1 MYSDVKQSKAFLIGL
16 ILLLLVIAAV
26 AAWSL
31 TKGSA
36 ADITEESAAAIQDT
50 VQKSA
55 LQCYVVEGV
64 YPPDLQYL
72 QEHYGLQ
79 INTDAFY
86 VTYDVFA
93 SNQPPVVVVTPNEKA
108 Q

>member
-1 MYSDVKQSKAFLIGL
+1 MYSDIKQSKAFLIGL
-16 ILLLLVIAAV
+16 ILVLLIVAGV

-31 TKGSA
+31 TKGSG
-36 ADITEESAAAIQDT
+36 ADITEEGATAIQDT

-64 YPPDLQYL
+64 YPPDLKYL
-72 QEHYGLQ
+72 EDHYGLQ
-79 INTDAFY
+79 INTDDFY

-93 SNQPPVVVVTPNEKA
+93 SNQPPTVVVTPKSA
-108 Q
+108 V

>member
-16 ILLLLVIAAV
+16 ILVLLLIAVIAA
-26 AAWSL
+26 WSM
-31 TKGSA
+31 TRGSG
-36 ADITEESAAAIQDT
+36 ADLTEEGAAAIQDT
-50 VQKSA
+50 VQKGA

-72 QEHYGLQ
+72 QDHYGLQ
-79 INTDAFY
+79 INTDAYY

-93 SNQPPVVVVTPNEKA
+93 SNQPPIVVVTPNKTAE
-108 Q
+108 

>member
-16 ILLLLVIAAV
+16 ILILLIIAAV

-31 TKGSA
+31 ARGSS
-36 ADITEESAAAIQDT
+36 ADLTEEGAAAIKDM
-50 VQKSA
+50 VQKGA

-72 QEHYGLQ
+72 QDHYGLQ
-79 INTDAFY
+79 INTDAYY

-93 SNQPPVVVVTPNEKA
+93 SNQPPVVVVTPNAKA